1 MFEKFAPG
9 RDPIAVFDSSCQKE
23 VRKWLV
29 CAVLTNDIRGVPN
42 ATCGKA
48 PPCLVGSCNMC
59 NVGGHYLRTT
69 IVPGS
74 LWALDPAKQS
84 TKALTLAYKREFKNA
99 YDGGLPTNELG
110 KAGPLQRRTKK
121 DAIDAGNRVLS
132 GASVETNEP
141 YKDVDIYTT
150 TLWYHDKIKH
160 TMYDLAHQ
168 FGNVIKHML
177 SYIRNTN
184 KKGKL
189 KFSHEARTYET
200 ETLQRFPLLRADMR
214 PKKVRKDEPKRR
226 QTPWVASK
234 QVQNAIDDL
243 LPQMKLPSCY
253 PTVRSVFL
261 DLGFMKTAE
270 TLLLAGD
277 AGAYILSLLDIE
289 PEYRDL
295 FIELLRLI
303 ERYDVCLFVM

>member
-1 MFEKFAPG
+1 M
-9 RDPIAVFDSSCQKE
+9 
-23 VRKWLV
+23 
-29 CAVLTNDIRGVPN
+29 
-42 ATCGKA
+42 
-48 PPCLVGSCNMC
+48 
-59 NVGGHYLRTT
+59 
-69 IVPGS
+69 
-74 LWALDPAKQS
+74 
-84 TKALTLAYKREFKNA
+84 
-99 YDGGLPTNELG
+99 
-110 KAGPLQRRTKK
+110 
-121 DAIDAGNRVLS
+121 
-132 GASVETNEP
+132 ETNEP

-214 PKKVRKDEPKRR
+214 PKNVRKDEPKRR
-226 QTPWVASK
+226 QAPWVASK

-289 PEYRDL
+289 PVYRDL